1 MRLDLHPGLSRA
13 EKGGGCIVLDKLTR
27 VQRAFRRRQRRA
39 ERGARDLKRRAVLL
53 GEDFFNKVAADAWGG
68 KGNGFSLVRKIV
80 GDIVGKMRSFFFT
93 YGENGLSIGRILHSR
108 L

>member
-1 MRLDLHPGLSRA
+1 MGKMWGLPIGEIHGSSVRLDLHPGLSRA

-53 GEDFFNKVAADAWGG
+53 GEDNF
-68 KGNGFSLVRKIV
+68 
-80 GDIVGKMRSFFFT
+80 
-93 YGENGLSIGRILHSR
+93 
-108 L
+108 